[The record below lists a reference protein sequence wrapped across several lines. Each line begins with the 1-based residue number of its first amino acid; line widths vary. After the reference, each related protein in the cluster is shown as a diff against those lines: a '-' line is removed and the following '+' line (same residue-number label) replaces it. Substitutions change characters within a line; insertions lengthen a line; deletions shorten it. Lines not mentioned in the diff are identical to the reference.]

1 MYERLYRTDSGG
13 EQMIES
19 MKNIVVFVR
28 DFEKAQHFY
37 KEQLRL
43 PLVQESMAIMEF
55 FPGGGTTLG
64 ISLAMHEAAFP
75 LVGRHTGITL
85 QVKDIE
91 TLCRELEEA
100 GVGFAEPLEKTP
112 WGKMAVVK
120 DPDGNQFALVE

>member
-1 MYERLYRTDSGG
+1 MEPKYLSESEGL
-13 EQMIES
+13 MIEK

-28 DFEKAQHFY
+28 DFEKAKRFY

-43 PLVQESMAIMEF
+43 PLVQESVAIMEF
-55 FPGGGTTLG
+55 FPGGTTLG
-64 ISLAMHEAAFP
+64 VSLAMHEAAFP

-91 TLCRELEEA
+91 LLCRELEEA
-100 GVGFAEPLEKTP
+100 GVEFAEPLEKTP

>member
-1 MYERLYRTDSGG
+1 MVEK
-13 EQMIES
+13 

-28 DFEKAQHFY
+28 DFEKAQRFY

-43 PLVQESMAIMEF
+43 PLVQESQAIMEF
-55 FPGGGTTLG
+55 FPGDGTTLG
-64 ISLAMHEAAFP
+64 VSLAMHEAALS

-91 TLCRELEEA
+91 PLCRELEEA
-100 GVGFAEPLEKTP
+100 GVAFAEPLEKTP

>member
-1 MYERLYRTDSGG
+1 MEPKYLSESEGL
-13 EQMIES
+13 MIEK

-28 DFEKAQHFY
+28 DFEKAKRFY

-43 PLVQESMAIMEF
+43 PLVQESVAIMEF
-55 FPGGGTTLG
+55 FPGGTTLG
-64 ISLAMHEAAFP
+64 VSLAMHEAAFP

-85 QVKDIE
+85 QVKDIDL
-91 TLCRELEEA
+91 LCRELEEA
-100 GVGFAEPLEKTP
+100 GVEFAELLEKTP